1 MKGMTE
7 RKIKLTLENYATQH
21 RNGKIFKVSEKM
33 LNDKMPLFRPKEYF
47 RVATVKEATGLLR
60 KYGEA
65 AAVLA
70 GGTDL
75 LVAKP
80 PHVDYIVDISRLP
93 LSYVE
98 SDARG
103 IRIGALTPLNDIAES
118 PRLRDEPYDVIAKS
132 SLEMGTPLTK
142 NFATI
147 GGNLCNAAPSADMAP
162 PLIALDAEARITGPA
177 GRRKV
182 LVEEFFA
189 GPKKTVLKKGEILTE
204 IFVPRAPT
212 RTGAAFMK
220 KGRTSEDIA
229 QVNAAVRLTVSGG
242 TCRAARV
249 VLGAVA
255 PTPMRARGAE
265 AMLQGK
271 ELGEVSGMV
280 EPVSEKAAEETRPIT
295 DIRAS
300 AEYRRAIAKVLTK
313 RALLSVLDRFGGS

>member
-1 MKGMTE
+1 M
-7 RKIKLTLENYATQH
+7 Q
-21 RNGKIFKVSEKM
+21 
-33 LNDKMPLFRPKEYF
+33 NDSMPLFRPKEYF
-47 RVATVKEATGLLR
+47 RVATVSEAVGLLE
-60 KYGEA
+60 KYGDA

-75 LVAKP
+75 LVTKP

-93 LSYVE
+93 LNYVE
-98 SDARG
+98 RDGKG
-103 IRIGALTPLNDIAES
+103 IRIGALTSLNDIAES
-118 PRLRDEPYDVIAKS
+118 PRLRDEPYDVIARA

-177 GRRKV
+177 GERKV

-189 GPKKTVLKKGEILTE
+189 GPKKTVLRRGELLTE
-204 IFVPRAPT
+204 ILVPEAPAKT
-212 RTGAAFMK
+212 KAAFLK

-229 QVNAAVRLTVSGG
+229 QVNVAVRLTVTDGI
-242 TCRAARV
+242 CRAARI

-255 PTPMRARGAE
+255 PTPIRAKGAE
-265 AMLQGK
+265 AMLEGRG
-271 ELGEVSGMV
+271 LGEMPGMV
-280 EPVSEKAAEETRPIT
+280 ETVSEKAAEETKPIT

-300 AEYRRAIAKVLTK
+300 AEYRRALAKVLTK
-313 RALLSVLDRFGGS
+313 RALMSVVEKFGRS